1 MCATNIPGNE
11 RSLVIRLIAGDEDA
25 FCELYAAYKNRL
37 IYFAMRF
44 LKSREYAEDIFQDAF
59 TTIWESRRFI
69 NPNTSF
75 SSYLYILLCG
85 IVILYAKKLL
95 NRQRHLVAIKRRL
108 IFTQHIQ

>member
-75 SSYLYILLCG
+75 SSYLYFARIDIRLHNDCCRISFG
-85 IVILYAKKLL
+85 TYDKKKSC
-95 NRQRHLVAIKRRL
+95 RSI
-108 IFTQHIQ
+108 